1 MKRLLLLFISIIL
14 FCSASFPQKN
24 QKEEA
29 IDIAITDFLKSKL
42 SKRSNVFRVS
52 IYEKDHYDGY
62 EINEDLLVISIVPE
76 NTKTRIMPLYYLT
89 FMDTIGSVRLP
100 TRYEEKNGIL
110 FYWSDKDYG
119 LTEETIK
126 VFLDYYVVDLLEN
139 SEYDFLF
146 GMERSGIPEFV
157 KIAHYYFC
165 KNDLNKFKSVKTILA
180 ARWYKPPKIKC
191 KK

>member
-42 SKRSNVFRVS
+42 SKRSNVFCVS
-52 IYEKDHYDGY
+52 IYKKGKYDKY
-62 EINEDLLVISIVPE
+62 EINEDLLAISISPE

-100 TRYEEKNGIL
+100 TRYIEKNGII
-110 FYWSDKDYG
+110 FYWDDKDYG

-146 GMERSGIPEFV
+146 GMERSGIPEFE
-157 KIAHYYFC
+157 KGADYYFC
-165 KNDLNKFKSVKTILA
+165 KNDLNKFKRVINRSAVG
-180 ARWYKPPKIKC
+180 WYKPPKIKC

>member
-24 QKEEA
+24 QNEEA

-62 EINEDLLVISIVPE
+62 EINEDLLVISIFP
-76 NTKTRIMPLYYLT
+76 NDTKTRTMPLYYLT

-100 TRYEEKNGIL
+100 TRYMEKNGIL
-110 FYWSDKDYG
+110 FYWRDKDYG

-139 SEYDFLF
+139 SECDFLF
-146 GMERSGIPEFV
+146 GMELSGIPEFV
-157 KIAHYYFC
+157 KGAHYYFC

-191 KK
+191 EK